1 CEQPLPNSPKQD
13 FQFRAL
19 KKVRIFDSPDDL
31 PKERSSLLA
40 VSNKYGLVFAGGGTS
55 LQIFHTRDLLMQ
67 KQPGEDPNKIVESI
81 QSTLVPMKFPMQHL
95 ALSCDNLTLS
105 VCMMSSEV
113 GSFISFF
120 DVRTFLNQAKQQKH
134 AFACHKLA
142 KDSGGAAMVNDLKWN
157 PASPTMVAVCLSDG
171 SISVLQVTDSVK
183 VYATLP
189 SSAAVT
195 SVCWSPKGKQ
205 LAAGRQNGTVVQ
217 YLPNLQEKKVI
228 PCPPFYDSDNP
239 VKVLDVLWIGTYVF
253 AIVYAEADGTLEM
266 SPQVVIAILPKKEE
280 KRPEKFVNFM
290 EPCYT
295 SCTERQHHYF
305 LNFVE
310 EWDLV
315 LAASAAS
322 TEVSI
327 LARQG
332 DQNWESWVLED
343 SSRAE
348 LPLTDKSD
356 DTLPVGVAVDYTS
369 NMPIVI
375 SDEKILAPAPV
386 LILLSTDGVL
396 CPFHMI
402 NQNPGVKSLI
412 VTPEPLQVAGER
424 APKAAGSAAT
434 SPTTTPTS
442 LKPDTAPA
450 AAPTVP
456 TSSQPPAGSGAA
468 VFSFMPSA
476 VKAPGSTGSD
486 PPPYSFATDASKQGQ
501 TPALTGL
508 ATFSF
513 SSASSKASM
522 TPASAGS
529 TTAAPA
535 TSFPFGS
542 MNFKPAADSSPGPLL
557 STAPAA
563 QKSSFAP
570 SASSVKVN
578 LNEKFSAV
586 DTSSPTSSSGQ
597 STSTMFSFS
606 TSSKTAPVGSL
617 SQSMPVAAPPATP
630 LKTSSPVPATV
641 ARPAQNPPSASL
653 VQKTAKVTPSAA
665 KPSSAQGKSA
675 LPSTALEKQTHQWKE
690 SDPVIA
696 GIREE
701 IAHFQKEMEELKAR
715 TSKACF
721 QVGTPEEMKLL
732 RTESEDL
739 HTFLLEIKET
749 TESLHG
755 DISILKT
762 ALLEGFAGVEE
773 AKEQNEQNRS
783 SGYLHLL
790 YKKPLDPKSEAQLQ
804 EIRRLHQYVKF
815 AVQDVNDVLD
825 LEWDRHL
832 EQKRKQKRLIVPER
846 ETLFNTL
853 ANNREIINQQR
864 KRLNHLVNSL
874 QQLRLYNQTSQW
886 SVPSDSPLNSAQSFD
901 SDLESLRNDLMKT
914 TLKSHAKPLPKAPA
928 KLSPVKQAQLRNF
941 LAKRKTPPI
950 RSTAPA
956 SLSRS
961 AFLSTRY
968 YEDLDEV
975 SSTSSVSQSLEN
987 DDCQAVDQEEEAAPV
1002 QVPRHAPVVRTPSVQ
1017 PGLMAQSPSFGKQHL
1032 SLVPASSNR
1041 IIPQGAD
1048 STMLATKTVKHGAP
1062 APTVTVPA
1070 PQAAA
1075 AAALQRQMA
1084 ANQSPDHLYLTLQP
1098 RQSIKFW
1105 QLLLQIKLSS
1115 SMKSQTPPSSVCA
1128 PSPMVSTAAPTSSG
1142 NKISGQGTVKTVTAV
1157 SSTVTSV
1164 QATTSQLNKTSL
1176 FSSAG
1181 PVFNFGGVTSA
1192 ASSQAP
1198 ASLAPSQAP
1207 AKESAQPDSF
1217 LFAGSSKLGAIPEA
1231 SSFVFGSHKPAGA
1244 PGGVVGS
1251 SSSAD
1256 GTQSTKAAATSSSA
1270 PPTTSGKLDIAPS
1283 KPGDHLFQGSLAGE
1297 TLGSFSGLRVGQ
1309 VDDNAKTTSKAP
1321 STSAAGTQS
1330 TKVSTISSGFSFTA
1344 PLTLGKAGEAAS
1356 TSPQAQL
1363 SEPLKEPALP
1373 QATAGD
1379 TVPEGSGTTV
1389 APPAPEP
1396 VAAPTSTSDLK
1407 APVPPAVSTATPADQ
1422 NVSAATSTASV
1433 ASPASPAE
1441 ATGALAA
1448 TSDVTTGVQSAA
1460 VGASVFA
1467 PTSAGS
1473 SVFSQP
1479 PSSSSSG
1486 SAFTQPA
1493 GEAAATPS
1501 TPPVFGQLPAGTTAS
1516 SPFGQLTTST
1526 LSTATA
1532 TTQAATSAFGA
1543 SAFGTTTTGGFGQP
1557 AFGQAPVFGQPA
1569 SSSSSGFTFS
1579 QSGFGTMPAFG
1590 QPAASTAASSSGNVF
1605 GASASTNSASSF
1617 SFGQPASTGGVL
1629 FGQSS
1634 PPVFGQSSG
1643 FGQGGSV
1650 FGSTAAVTTTTSSAG
1665 FSFCQ
1670 ASGFGSSNTG
1680 SVFGQA
1686 ANTGGT
1692 PSSSSGSL
1700 FGAGSGGRGGG
1711 FFSGLGGKPSQDAA
1725 NKNPFSSSSGG
1736 FGSAASQNSS
1746 SLFGNSGAKTFGF
1759 GSSSFGEQKPTGT
1772 FSSGG
1777 GSVASQ
1783 GFGFST
1789 PNKAGG
1795 FGAAPVF
1802 GSPPTFGGSP
1812 GFGGVPAFGS
1822 APTFSSPLG
1831 STGGKVFGE
1840 GTAAASAGGFGFGGT
1855 SNNTASFGTLANQN
1869 TPTFG
1874 SLSQQGTGFGT
1885 QSSGF
1890 SAFGTGGGG
1899 FGFGSP
1905 NTLTLSSALPLPGWI
1920 PSSKF
1925 PKLCSPVRWREHG
1938 SLQMA
1943 GSRISTIISSQ
1954 CVLLQAQV
1962 KEAGNTYLPLDLVD
1976 GEARD
1981 ILNSSCSSCIHEK
1994 RFCLFLCNTC
2004 SCSIL
2009 NYFIWLDVFCGG
2021 RVYYLSASRAGC
2033 VLSSAFSCPS
2043 LAYPREKL
2051 HAETESCVS
2060 QRLGGEIG
2068 NYLGRSWQRAE
2079 HVPMAVTFSKEVGK
2093 LKNWN
2098 SGSGEN
2104 FWPWKETHDLHL
2116 EPLLLALVSFICE
2129 ILMCLYL
2136 NILNN
2141 FFKNAP
2147 KTSDQTLFVFDASDL
2162 HETCKCCSV
2171 DNMFEI
2177 AAPDVLGSSAFSV
2190 FRRNIILF
2198 LFFFSYDMMTGDI
2211 FWFGGHPKNISLTLS
2226 LLSQVSFPSLHLGML
2241 GRFPLKMKR
2250 CGQCF

>member
-1 CEQPLPNSPKQD
+1 MGDDMDVIPEREMKD

-19 KKVRIFDSPDDL
+19 KKVRIFDAPDDL

-55 LQIFHTRDLLMQ
+55 LQIYHTRDLLMQ
-67 KQPGEDPNKIVESI
+67 KQMGEDPNKIVENI
-81 QSTLVPMKFPMQHL
+81 QSTVVPMKFPMQHL

-105 VCMMSSEV
+105 VCMMSSDI

-142 KDSGGAAMVNDLKWN
+142 KDSGSAAMVNDLKWN

-348 LPLTDKSD
+348 LPVTDKSD

-375 SDEKILAPAPV
+375 SEEKILGPAPV

-396 CPFHMI
+396 CPFYMS
-402 NQNPGVKSLI
+402 NQNPGVRSLT
-412 VTPEPLQVAGER
+412 VTPEPLQLAGER
-424 APKAAGSAAT
+424 VPKSAGECSRGLGKHLDPLCGSLS
-434 SPTTTPTS
+434 SP
-442 LKPDTAPA
+442 AV
-450 AAPTVP
+450 APTVP

-476 VKAPGSTGSD
+476 VKTPGSTGSD
-486 PPPYSFATDASKQGQ
+486 PPLYSFATDASKQAQ
-501 TPALTGL
+501 TPALTGA

-513 SSASSKASM
+513 SASSKASV
-522 TPASAGS
+522 TPASIGS

-542 MNFKPAADSSPGPLL
+542 MNFKPAADSSSGPSL

-563 QKSSFAP
+563 QKSSFAS

-578 LNEKFSAV
+578 LNENLNICFGLLFGLGFFF
-586 DTSSPTSSSGQ
+586 PQ
-597 STSTMFSFS
+597 S
-606 TSSKTAPVGSL
+606 
-617 SQSMPVAAPPATP
+617 
-630 LKTSSPVPATV
+630 
-641 ARPAQNPPSASL
+641 
-653 VQKTAKVTPSAA
+653 
-665 KPSSAQGKSA
+665 KSA

-721 QVGTPEEMKLL
+721 QVGTPEEMKML
-732 RTESEDL
+732 RTESDDL

-762 ALLEGFAGVEE
+762 TLLEGFAGVEE

-886 SVPSDSPLNSAQSFD
+886 SVPSDTSLNSAQSFD

-987 DDCQAVDQEEEAAPV
+987 DDSQAVDQEEEAAPV
-1002 QVPRHAPVVRTPSVQ
+1002 QVPRHAPVVRTPSIQ

-1032 SLVPASSNR
+1032 SLGTLLPTTSNR

-1084 ANQSPDHLYLTLQP
+1084 ANQSP
-1098 RQSIKFW
+1098 
-1105 QLLLQIKLSS
+1105 
-1115 SMKSQTPPSSVCA
+1115 A
-1128 PSPMVSTAAPTSSG
+1128 VSTSLTESTLKNVPQVVNVRELNSGALTS
-1142 NKISGQGTVKTVTAV
+1142 AV
-1157 SSTVTSV
+1157 SAVIGF
-1164 QATTSQLNKTSL
+1164 AYPNLICYLSL
-1176 FSSAG
+1176 
-1181 PVFNFGGVTSA
+1181 
-1192 ASSQAP
+1192 
-1198 ASLAPSQAP
+1198 SLTAP

-1217 LFAGSSKLGAIPEA
+1217 SFAGSSKLGAIPEA
-1231 SSFVFGSHKPAGA
+1231 SFAFGSHKSAGA
-1244 PGGVVGS
+1244 PGGVVGGS
-1251 SSSAD
+1251 TSTD
-1256 GTQSTKAAATSSSA
+1256 GTQSSKAAATSSSA

-1283 KPGDHLFQGSLAGE
+1283 KPGDHLFQGNLAGE

-1321 STSAAGTQS
+1321 STSVAGTQS
-1330 TKVSTISSGFSFTA
+1330 TKVSTVPSGFNFAA

-1356 TSPQAQL
+1356 TSVTSAGTASLSISTSATGSLFGNVQLTNTGSSGVFNLGGSGGNKPTFSFGIQQTSSMSTSTSVPSTLPASTSLSFGGFSSSSQTAVPAATSSKSAGDAKLPPGSEKPSEDEAVAAGSSPPVPQPQAQL
-1363 SEPLKEPALP
+1363 SEPLKEPTLP

-1379 TVPEGSGTTV
+1379 TVPGGSGTTV
-1389 APPAPEP
+1389 APPPP
-1396 VAAPTSTSDLK
+1396 DPMAAPTSTSDLK
-1407 APVPPAVSTATPADQ
+1407 ALVPPAVSTGAPPDQ
-1422 NVSAATSTASV
+1422 NVSATTSTASV
-1433 ASPASPAE
+1433 ASPAE
-1441 ATGALAA
+1441 ATSALAA
-1448 TSDVTTGVQSAA
+1448 TSDVTTGVQSPA

-1473 SVFSQP
+1473 LVFSQP
-1479 PSSSSSG
+1479 PSSSSSS

-1532 TTQAATSAFGA
+1532 TTQAATSGFGT

-1605 GASASTNSASSF
+1605 GAPASTNSASSF
-1617 SFGQPASTGGVL
+1617 SFGQPASTSGVL

-1634 PPVFGQSSG
+1634 PPVFGQSTG
-1643 FGQGGSV
+1643 FGQGASV
-1650 FGSTAAVTTTTSSAG
+1650 FGGTAAVTTTTSSAG

-1670 ASGFGSSNTG
+1670 ASGKSRALSQWHCLAW
-1680 SVFGQA
+1680 SVSLGKQ
-1686 ANTGGT
+1686 
-1692 PSSSSGSL
+1692 PSSSTGSL

-1783 GFGFST
+1783 GFGFSS

-1874 SLSQQGTGFGT
+1874 SLSQQSTGFGT

-1890 SAFGTGGGG
+1890 SG
-1899 FGFGSP
+1899 
-1905 NTLTLSSALPLPGWI
+1905 
-1920 PSSKF
+1920 
-1925 PKLCSPVRWREHG
+1925 
-1938 SLQMA
+1938 
-1943 GSRISTIISSQ
+1943 
-1954 CVLLQAQV
+1954 
-1962 KEAGNTYLPLDLVD
+1962 
-1976 GEARD
+1976 
-1981 ILNSSCSSCIHEK
+1981 
-1994 RFCLFLCNTC
+1994 
-2004 SCSIL
+2004 
-2009 NYFIWLDVFCGG
+2009 
-2021 RVYYLSASRAGC
+2021 
-2033 VLSSAFSCPS
+2033 
-2043 LAYPREKL
+2043 
-2051 HAETESCVS
+2051 
-2060 QRLGGEIG
+2060 
-2068 NYLGRSWQRAE
+2068 
-2079 HVPMAVTFSKEVGK
+2079 
-2093 LKNWN
+2093 
-2098 SGSGEN
+2098 
-2104 FWPWKETHDLHL
+2104 
-2116 EPLLLALVSFICE
+2116 
-2129 ILMCLYL
+2129 
-2136 NILNN
+2136 
-2141 FFKNAP
+2141 
-2147 KTSDQTLFVFDASDL
+2147 
-2162 HETCKCCSV
+2162 
-2171 DNMFEI
+2171 
-2177 AAPDVLGSSAFSV
+2177 GSSTHCCG
-2190 FRRNIILF
+2190 F
-2198 LFFFSYDMMTGDI
+2198 LFILLHRSSSGFSG
-2211 FWFGGHPKNISLTLS
+2211 WRS
-2226 LLSQVSFPSLHLGML
+2226 
-2241 GRFPLKMKR
+2241 
-2250 CGQCF
+2250 

>member
-1 CEQPLPNSPKQD
+1 MGDDMDVIPEREMKD

-19 KKVRIFDSPDDL
+19 KKVRIFDAPDDL

-55 LQIFHTRDLLMQ
+55 LQIFHTRNLLMQ
-67 KQPGEDPNKIVESI
+67 NQLGEDPNKIVENV
-81 QSTLVPMKFPMQHL
+81 QSTLVPMKFPVQHL

-105 VCMMSSEV
+105 VCMMSSEI
-113 GSFISFF
+113 GSFIGFF
-120 DVRTFLNQAKQQKH
+120 DVRTFLNQAKQQKR
-134 AFACHKLA
+134 AFAYHKLA
-142 KDSGGAAMVNDLKWN
+142 KDSGSAAMVNDLKWN
-157 PASPTMVAVCLSDG
+157 PASPAMVAICLSDG

-189 SSAAVT
+189 SSVAVT

-205 LAAGRQNGTVVQ
+205 LAVGRQNGTVVQ

-253 AIVYAEADGTLEM
+253 TIVYAAADGTLET
-266 SPQVVIAILPKKEE
+266 PPEVVIAILPKKEE

-290 EPCYT
+290 EPCYG

-305 LNFVE
+305 LNYVE

-348 LPLTDKSD
+348 LPVTDKSD

-369 NMPIVI
+369 NMPIPI
-375 SDEKILAPAPV
+375 SDEKTLAPAPV

-396 CPFHMI
+396 CPFYMI
-402 NQNPGVKSLI
+402 NQNPGVRSLI
-412 VTPEPLQVAGER
+412 VTPEPLLLVGER
-424 APKAAGSAAT
+424 VPKSAGSTAT
-434 SPTTTPTS
+434 TPTTPPTS
-442 LKPDTAPA
+442 LKPDTVPGVAPTAPA
-450 AAPTVP
+450 
-456 TSSQPPAGSGAA
+456 SSQPPAAGGAA
-468 VFSFMPSA
+468 AFSFMPST
-476 VKAPGSTGSD
+476 VKMPGATGSD
-486 PPPYSFATDASKQGQ
+486 PLPYPFATDASK
-501 TPALTGL
+501 PALAPSLTAA

-513 SSASSKASM
+513 SSASPKASM
-522 TPASAGS
+522 TPAPSVG
-529 TTAAPA
+529 TTTVTA
-535 TSFPFGS
+535 TSFSFGS
-542 MNFKPAADSSPGPLL
+542 MNFKPAADSSPGPPL
-557 STAPAA
+557 STTPVA

-578 LNEKFSAV
+578 LNEKFTAV

-597 STSTMFSFS
+597 CTSTMFSFS
-606 TSSKTAPVGSL
+606 TTSKTASGGPL
-617 SQSMPVAAPPATP
+617 SQSTPLAASPTTP
-630 LKTSSPVPATV
+630 LKASTPVPATV
-641 ARPAQNPPSASL
+641 ARPAQNMPSASL
-653 VQKTAKVTPSAA
+653 LQKTAKITPSAA
-665 KPSSAQGKSA
+665 KPSSTQGKSA
-675 LPSTALEKQTHQWKE
+675 LPSTALEKQAHQWKD
-690 SDPVIA
+690 SDPVTA

-721 QVGTPEEMKLL
+721 QVGTPEEMKML
-732 RTESEDL
+732 RTESDDL

-762 ALLEGFAGVEE
+762 TLLEGFAGVEE
-773 AKEQNEQNRS
+773 AREQNERNHS
-783 SGYLHLL
+783 LGYLHLL
-790 YKKPLDPKSEAQLQ
+790 YKKPLDPKSKAQLQ
-804 EIRRLHQYVKF
+804 EIRHLHQYVKF

-886 SVPSDSPLNSAQSFD
+886 SVPSDTSSLSSAQSFD
-901 SDLESLRNDLMKT
+901 SDLESLRNALMKT
-914 TLKSHAKPLPKAPA
+914 TLESHAKPLPKVPA

-941 LAKRKTPPI
+941 LAKRKTPPV

-987 DDCQAVDQEEEAAPV
+987 DDSQAVDQEEEAAPV
-1002 QVPRHAPVVRTPSVQ
+1002 QVPRHAPVVRTPSIQ

-1032 SLVPASSNR
+1032 SLGTLLPTPSNR

-1075 AAALQRQMA
+1075 AAALRRQMA
-1084 ANQSPDHLYLTLQP
+1084 NQPPAVSTSLTESTLKNVPQVVNVRELKTGALTP
-1098 RQSIKFW
+1098 AVSAVIG
-1105 QLLLQIKLSS
+1105 SS
-1115 SMKSQTPPSSVCA
+1115 VPHSAAQAVHQVLATVATNQAKQTPLTSSLKGQTPPSSVCA
-1128 PSPMVSTAAPTSSG
+1128 PCPMASTAGPTSSG
-1142 NKISGQGTVKTVTAV
+1142 NKMSGQGTVKTVTAV
-1157 SSTVTSV
+1157 TSSTVTSV
-1164 QATTSQLNKTSL
+1164 QATTAQLNKAFS
-1176 FSSAG
+1176 FSSVG
-1181 PVFNFGGVTSA
+1181 SGFNFGVVTSA
-1192 ASSQAP
+1192 ASSP
-1198 ASLAPSQAP
+1198 TLPSLASSQAP
-1207 AKESAQPDSF
+1207 AKESTQTDSF
-1217 LFAGSSKLGAIPEA
+1217 SLAGASKFGVVPE
-1231 SSFVFGSHKPAGA
+1231 SSFAFGSLKPASA
-1244 PGGVVGS
+1244 PGALVGN

-1256 GTQSTKAAATSSSA
+1256 GTQSNKPAATTSSA
-1270 PPTTSGKLDIAPS
+1270 PSTASGKLDIPPS
-1283 KPGDHLFQGSLAGE
+1283 KPGDHLFQSNLAGE

-1309 VDDNAKTTSKAP
+1309 VDDNAKTTTKAP
-1321 STSAAGTQS
+1321 STSVAGAQS
-1330 TKVSTISSGFSFTA
+1330 TKVSTIPSGFTFGPALS
-1344 PLTLGKAGEAAS
+1344 LGKAGEVAS
-1356 TSPQAQL
+1356 TSVVSAGTASPSISTSATGSLFGNVQITNTGSSGVFNLGGSSGNKPTFSFGIQQANSMSTSTSTPSTLSASTSLSFGSFLSSSQTAAPAATSNKGAGDAKLPSVSEKPSENEAVAAGSSPPMTQSPQPQIQL
-1363 SEPLKEPALP
+1363 SESVKEPTLP
-1373 QATAGD
+1373 QATAVD
-1379 TVPEGSGTTV
+1379 TVSTGSGTTSA
-1389 APPAPEP
+1389 APPPDA
-1396 VAAPTSTSDLK
+1396 VATPISTSDLK
-1407 APVPPAVSTATPADQ
+1407 APVPPAVSASAPPDQ
-1422 NVSAATSTASV
+1422 NVLATTSTTNIASPVEATS
-1433 ASPASPAE
+1433 
-1441 ATGALAA
+1441 ALAA
-1448 TSDVTTGVQSAA
+1448 TSDVTTCVQSPAA
-1460 VGASVFA
+1460 GAPAFA

-1486 SAFTQPA
+1486 SAFSQPA
-1493 GEAAATPS
+1493 GDTTATPS

-1532 TTQAATSAFGA
+1532 TTQAASSAFGT

-1557 AFGQAPVFGQPA
+1557 TFGQAPTFGQPA
-1569 SSSSSGFTFS
+1569 SSSSGGFTFS

-1605 GASASTNSASSF
+1605 GAPASTNSASSF
-1617 SFGQPASTGGVL
+1617 SFGQPSASTGGGL

-1634 PPVFGQSSG
+1634 PPVFGQNTG
-1643 FGQGGSV
+1643 FGQVGSV
-1650 FGSTAAVTTTTSSAG
+1650 FGSAAAVTTTTSSAG

-1670 ASGFGSSNTG
+1670 ASAGFGSSNTG

-1686 ANTGGT
+1686 TNTGGT
-1692 PSSSSGSL
+1692 VFGQPSSSSGGL

-1783 GFGFST
+1783 GFGFSS

-1899 FGFGSP
+1899 FGFGSS
-1905 NTLTLSSALPLPGWI
+1905 NTSSSGFSGW
-1920 PSSKF
+1920 
-1925 PKLCSPVRWREHG
+1925 
-1938 SLQMA
+1938 
-1943 GSRISTIISSQ
+1943 
-1954 CVLLQAQV
+1954 
-1962 KEAGNTYLPLDLVD
+1962 
-1976 GEARD
+1976 
-1981 ILNSSCSSCIHEK
+1981 
-1994 RFCLFLCNTC
+1994 
-2004 SCSIL
+2004 
-2009 NYFIWLDVFCGG
+2009 
-2021 RVYYLSASRAGC
+2021 
-2033 VLSSAFSCPS
+2033 
-2043 LAYPREKL
+2043 
-2051 HAETESCVS
+2051 
-2060 QRLGGEIG
+2060 
-2068 NYLGRSWQRAE
+2068 RS
-2079 HVPMAVTFSKEVGK
+2079 
-2093 LKNWN
+2093 
-2098 SGSGEN
+2098 
-2104 FWPWKETHDLHL
+2104 
-2116 EPLLLALVSFICE
+2116 
-2129 ILMCLYL
+2129 
-2136 NILNN
+2136 
-2141 FFKNAP
+2141 
-2147 KTSDQTLFVFDASDL
+2147 
-2162 HETCKCCSV
+2162 
-2171 DNMFEI
+2171 
-2177 AAPDVLGSSAFSV
+2177 
-2190 FRRNIILF
+2190 
-2198 LFFFSYDMMTGDI
+2198 
-2211 FWFGGHPKNISLTLS
+2211 
-2226 LLSQVSFPSLHLGML
+2226 
-2241 GRFPLKMKR
+2241 
-2250 CGQCF
+2250 

>member
-1 CEQPLPNSPKQD
+1 MSQLLPNSLKQD

-19 KKVRIFDSPDDL
+19 KKVRIFDTPDDL

-55 LQIFHTRDLLMQ
+55 LQIFHTRDLIMQ
-67 KQPGEDPNKIVESI
+67 KQLGEDPNKIVENI
-81 QSTLVPMKFPMQHL
+81 QGTVVPMKFPMQHL

-105 VCMMSSEV
+105 VCMMSSEM

-120 DVRTFLNQAKQQKH
+120 DVRTFLNQVQH
-134 AFACHKLA
+134 ELL
-142 KDSGGAAMVNDLKWN
+142 SNLKI
-157 PASPTMVAVCLSDG
+157 CFL
-171 SISVLQVTDSVK
+171 VLCS
-183 VYATLP
+183 TLT
-189 SSAAVT
+189 VLL
-195 SVCWSPKGKQ
+195 CWSPKGKQ

-217 YLPNLQEKKVI
+217 YLHNLQEKKVI

-305 LNFVE
+305 LSFVE

-322 TEVSI
+322 TEVGI

-348 LPLTDKSD
+348 LPVTDKSD

-375 SDEKILAPAPV
+375 SDEKILPPAPV

-396 CPFHMI
+396 CPFYMI
-402 NQNPGVKSLI
+402 NQNPGVRSLI
-412 VTPEPLQVAGER
+412 VTPEPLQLAGER
-424 APKAAGSAAT
+424 VPKAAGSTAT
-434 SPTTTPTS
+434 SPTTPSTS

-450 AAPTVP
+450 VAPTVP
-456 TSSQPPAGSGAA
+456 TSGQPPAGSGAA
-468 VFSFMPSA
+468 VFSFVPSA
-476 VKAPGSTGSD
+476 VKTPGSTGSD
-486 PPPYSFATDASKQGQ
+486 PPPYSFATDASKQAQ
-501 TPALTGL
+501 TPALTGA

-513 SSASSKASM
+513 SSPSSKASI
-522 TPASAGS
+522 TPASVGS
-529 TTAAPA
+529 TTTAPA

-542 MNFKPAADSSPGPLL
+542 MNFKPAADSSSGPSL

-563 QKSSFAP
+563 QKSSFTP
-570 SASSVKVN
+570 SASSVK
-578 LNEKFSAV
+578 
-586 DTSSPTSSSGQ
+586 
-597 STSTMFSFS
+597 
-606 TSSKTAPVGSL
+606 KTP
-617 SQSMPVAAPPATP
+617 
-630 LKTSSPVPATV
+630 KI
-641 ARPAQNPPSASL
+641 
-653 VQKTAKVTPSAA
+653 TPSAA
-665 KPSSAQGKSA
+665 KPGSAQGKSA

-721 QVGTPEEMKLL
+721 QVGTPEEMKVL
-732 RTESEDL
+732 RTESDDL

-762 ALLEGFAGVEE
+762 TLLEGFAGVEE

-886 SVPSDSPLNSAQSFD
+886 SVPSDTSLNSAQSFD

-987 DDCQAVDQEEEAAPV
+987 DDSQAVDQEEEAVPV
-1002 QVPRHAPVVRTPSVQ
+1002 QVPRHAPVVRTPSIQ
-1017 PGLMAQSPSFGKQHL
+1017 PGLMAQSPSFGKQHP
-1032 SLVPASSNR
+1032 SLGTLLPASSNR
-1041 IIPQGAD
+1041 IIPHGAD

-1084 ANQSPDHLYLTLQP
+1084 ANQSPAVSTSLTESTLKNVPQVVNVRELKP
-1098 RQSIKFW
+1098 GA
-1105 QLLLQIKLSS
+1105 L
-1115 SMKSQTPPSSVCA
+1115 TPAVSTVIGSSV
-1128 PSPMVSTAAPTSSG
+1128 PH
-1142 NKISGQGTVKTVTAV
+1142 
-1157 SSTVTSV
+1157 
-1164 QATTSQLNKTSL
+1164 
-1176 FSSAG
+1176 
-1181 PVFNFGGVTSA
+1181 SA
-1192 ASSQAP
+1192 AQAVHQVLATVATNQAKQAP
-1198 ASLAPSQAP
+1198 
-1207 AKESAQPDSF
+1207 
-1217 LFAGSSKLGAIPEA
+1217 FA
-1231 SSFVFGSHKPAGA
+1231 FGSHKSASA
-1244 PGGVVGS
+1244 PGGVVGG

-1256 GTQSTKAAATSSSA
+1256 GTQSNKAAATSSSA

-1309 VDDNAKTTSKAP
+1309 VDDNAKSTSKAP
-1321 STSAAGTQS
+1321 TTSAAGTQS
-1330 TKVSTISSGFSFTA
+1330 AKVSTVPSGFNFAA
-1344 PLTLGKAGEAAS
+1344 PLTLGKAGEASS
-1356 TSPQAQL
+1356 TSVSSAGTASLSISTSATGSLFGNVQLTSTGSSAMFSLGGSGGSKPTFSFGIQQTNSMSTSTSAPSTLPVSTSLSFGGFSSSSQTAVPAAAPSKSAGDAKIPPGSEKPPENEAVAAGSTPPVPQPQAQL
-1363 SEPLKEPALP
+1363 SEPLKEPTLP

-1389 APPAPEP
+1389 APPPPDP
-1396 VAAPTSTSDLK
+1396 VAAATSTSDLK
-1407 APVPPAVSTATPADQ
+1407 APVPPAVSAAAPPDQ
-1422 NVSAATSTASV
+1422 NVSATTSTASV
-1433 ASPASPAE
+1433 ASPAE
-1441 ATGALAA
+1441 ATGAVAA
-1448 TSDVTTGVQSAA
+1448 TSDVTTGVQSPA

-1532 TTQAATSAFGA
+1532 TTQAATSGFGS

-1605 GASASTNSASSF
+1605 GAPASTNSGSSF

-1634 PPVFGQSSG
+1634 PPVFGQSTG

-1650 FGSTAAVTTTTSSAG
+1650 FGGTAAVTTTTSSAG

-1670 ASGFGSSNTG
+1670 ASGKS
-1680 SVFGQA
+1680 QA
-1686 ANTGGT
+1686 LSQWHCQDWSQ
-1692 PSSSSGSL
+1692 PSSSTGSL

-1783 GFGFST
+1783 GFGFSS
-1789 PNKAGG
+1789 PNKTGG
-1795 FGAAPVF
+1795 FGAAPMF

-1899 FGFGSP
+1899 
-1905 NTLTLSSALPLPGWI
+1905 
-1920 PSSKF
+1920 
-1925 PKLCSPVRWREHG
+1925 R
-1938 SLQMA
+1938 
-1943 GSRISTIISSQ
+1943 
-1954 CVLLQAQV
+1954 
-1962 KEAGNTYLPLDLVD
+1962 
-1976 GEARD
+1976 
-1981 ILNSSCSSCIHEK
+1981 
-1994 RFCLFLCNTC
+1994 
-2004 SCSIL
+2004 
-2009 NYFIWLDVFCGG
+2009 
-2021 RVYYLSASRAGC
+2021 
-2033 VLSSAFSCPS
+2033 
-2043 LAYPREKL
+2043 
-2051 HAETESCVS
+2051 
-2060 QRLGGEIG
+2060 
-2068 NYLGRSWQRAE
+2068 RS
-2079 HVPMAVTFSKEVGK
+2079 
-2093 LKNWN
+2093 
-2098 SGSGEN
+2098 
-2104 FWPWKETHDLHL
+2104 
-2116 EPLLLALVSFICE
+2116 
-2129 ILMCLYL
+2129 
-2136 NILNN
+2136 
-2141 FFKNAP
+2141 
-2147 KTSDQTLFVFDASDL
+2147 
-2162 HETCKCCSV
+2162 
-2171 DNMFEI
+2171 
-2177 AAPDVLGSSAFSV
+2177 
-2190 FRRNIILF
+2190 
-2198 LFFFSYDMMTGDI
+2198 
-2211 FWFGGHPKNISLTLS
+2211 
-2226 LLSQVSFPSLHLGML
+2226 
-2241 GRFPLKMKR
+2241 
-2250 CGQCF
+2250 

>member
-1 CEQPLPNSPKQD
+1 LGEENSFPTLLQQD

-19 KKVRIFDSPDDL
+19 KKVRIFDAPDDL

-55 LQIFHTRDLLMQ
+55 LQVFHTRNLLMQ
-67 KQPGEDPNKIVESI
+67 NQLGEDPNKIVENV
-81 QSTLVPMKFPMQHL
+81 QSTLVPMKFPVQHL

-105 VCMMSSEV
+105 VCMMSSEI
-113 GSFISFF
+113 GSFIGFF
-120 DVRTFLNQAKQQKH
+120 DVRTFLNQAKQQKR
-134 AFACHKLA
+134 AFAYHKLT
-142 KDSGGAAMVNDLKWN
+142 KDSGNAAMVNDLKWN
-157 PASPTMVAVCLSDG
+157 PASPAMVAICLSDG

-189 SSAAVT
+189 SSVAVT

-205 LAAGRQNGTVVQ
+205 LAVGRQNGTVVQ

-253 AIVYAEADGTLEM
+253 TIVYAAADGTLET
-266 SPQVVIAILPKKEE
+266 PPEVVIAILPKKEE

-290 EPCYT
+290 EPCYG
-295 SCTERQHHYF
+295 SLVGIMESSSQYNN
-305 LNFVE
+305 LNF
-310 EWDLV
+310 L
-315 LAASAAS
+315 
-322 TEVSI
+322 
-327 LARQG
+327 
-332 DQNWESWVLED
+332 QNWESWVLED

-348 LPLTDKSD
+348 LPVTDKSD

-369 NMPIVI
+369 NMPIPI
-375 SDEKILAPAPV
+375 SDDKTLAPAPV

-396 CPFHMI
+396 CPFYMI
-402 NQNPGVKSLI
+402 NQNPGVRSLI
-412 VTPEPLQVAGER
+412 VTPEPLLLVGER
-424 APKAAGSAAT
+424 VPKSAGKCFSGTA
-434 SPTTTPTS
+434 TTPTTPPTAS
-442 LKPDTAPA
+442 KPDTVPGVA
-450 AAPTVP
+450 AAAVP
-456 TSSQPPAGSGAA
+456 ASSQPPAGSGAA
-468 VFSFMPSA
+468 AFSFMPSA
-476 VKAPGSTGSD
+476 VKMPGSVGSD
-486 PPPYSFATDASKQGQ
+486 PPPYPFGTDASTQALA
-501 TPALTGL
+501 PSLTGA

-513 SSASSKASM
+513 SSASPKASV
-522 TPASAGS
+522 TPAPSVGT
-529 TTAAPA
+529 TTATAS
-535 TSFPFGS
+535 SFSFGS
-542 MNFKPAADSSPGPLL
+542 MNFKPAADSSPGTPL
-557 STAPAA
+557 STTPVA

-578 LNEKFSAV
+578 LNEKFTAV

-597 STSTMFSFS
+597 CTSTMFSFS
-606 TSSKTAPVGSL
+606 TTSKTASGGPL
-617 SQSMPVAAPPATP
+617 SQSTPLAASPTTP
-630 LKTSSPVPATV
+630 LKASTPVPA
-641 ARPAQNPPSASL
+641 AGRSL
-653 VQKTAKVTPSAA
+653 M
-665 KPSSAQGKSA
+665 
-675 LPSTALEKQTHQWKE
+675 H
-690 SDPVIA
+690 IF
-696 GIREE
+696 
-701 IAHFQKEMEELKAR
+701 IAHFQKEVEELKAR

-721 QVGTPEEMKLL
+721 QVGTPEEMKML
-732 RTESEDL
+732 RTESDDL

-762 ALLEGFAGVEE
+762 TLLEGFAGVEE
-773 AKEQNEQNRS
+773 AREQNERNRS

-832 EQKRKQKRLIVPER
+832 EQNRKQKRLIVPER

-864 KRLNHLVNSL
+864 KRLNQLVNSL

-886 SVPSDSPLNSAQSFD
+886 SVPSDTSSLSSAQSFD
-901 SDLESLRNDLMKT
+901 SDLESLRSALMKT
-914 TLKSHAKPLPKAPA
+914 TLESHAKPLPKVPA
-928 KLSPVKQAQLRNF
+928 KLSPVKQTQLRNF

-987 DDCQAVDQEEEAAPV
+987 DDSQAVDQEEEAAPV

-1017 PGLMAQSPSFGKQHL
+1017 PGLMAQSPSFGKQPL
-1032 SLVPASSNR
+1032 SLVPTSSNR

-1075 AAALQRQMA
+1075 AAALRRQM
-1084 ANQSPDHLYLTLQP
+1084 ANQSP
-1098 RQSIKFW
+1098 
-1105 QLLLQIKLSS
+1105 
-1115 SMKSQTPPSSVCA
+1115 A
-1128 PSPMVSTAAPTSSG
+1128 VSTSLTESTLKNVPQVV
-1142 NKISGQGTVKTVTAV
+1142 NVRELKT
-1157 SSTVTSV
+1157 
-1164 QATTSQLNKTSL
+1164 
-1176 FSSAG
+1176 
-1181 PVFNFGGVTSA
+1181 
-1192 ASSQAP
+1192 
-1198 ASLAPSQAP
+1198 AP
-1207 AKESAQPDSF
+1207 AKETTQTDSF
-1217 LFAGSSKLGAIPEA
+1217 SLAGSSKFGVVPE
-1231 SSFVFGSHKPAGA
+1231 SSFAFGSLKPASA
-1244 PGGVVGS
+1244 PGALVGN

-1256 GTQSTKAAATSSSA
+1256 GTQSNKPAATTSSA
-1270 PPTTSGKLDIAPS
+1270 PSTASGKLDIPPS
-1283 KPGDHLFQGSLAGE
+1283 KPGDHLFQSNLAGE

-1309 VDDNAKTTSKAP
+1309 AEDNAKTTTKVP
-1321 STSAAGTQS
+1321 STSVAGAQS
-1330 TKVSTISSGFSFTA
+1330 TKVSTIPSGFTFTA
-1344 PLTLGKAGEAAS
+1344 PLSLGKAGEAAS
-1356 TSPQAQL
+1356 TSVTSAGTASPSISTSATGSLFGNVQITNTGSSGVFNLGGSSGSKPTFSFGIQQTNSVSTSTSTPSTLSTSTSLSFGSFLSSSQTAVPAATSNKGAGDAKLPSVSEKPSENEAVVVGSSPPVSQSPQPQVQL
-1363 SEPLKEPALP
+1363 SESGKEPVLP

-1379 TVPEGSGTTV
+1379 SVSAGSGTTSA
-1389 APPAPEP
+1389 APPPDAI
-1396 VAAPTSTSDLK
+1396 AAPASTSDLK
-1407 APVPPAVSTATPADQ
+1407 APVPPAVSASSPPDQ
-1422 NVSAATSTASV
+1422 NVSATTSTANI
-1433 ASPASPAE
+1433 ASPAE
-1441 ATGALAA
+1441 ATSVLAA
-1448 TSDVTTGVQSAA
+1448 TSDITTCVQSPA

-1486 SAFTQPA
+1486 SAFSQP
-1493 GEAAATPS
+1493 
-1501 TPPVFGQLPAGTTAS
+1501 
-1516 SPFGQLTTST
+1516 LTTST
-1526 LSTATA
+1526 LATA
-1532 TTQAATSAFGA
+1532 TTTTQAASSGFGT
-1543 SAFGTTTTGGFGQP
+1543 SAFGTTTAGGFGQP
-1557 AFGQAPVFGQPA
+1557 AFGQAPTFGQPA

-1590 QPAASTAASSSGNVF
+1590 QPAASTAASSSGSVF
-1605 GASASTNSASSF
+1605 GAPASTNTASNF
-1617 SFGQPASTGGVL
+1617 SFGQPSASTGGGL

-1634 PPVFGQSSG
+1634 PPVFGQNTG

-1692 PSSSSGSL
+1692 VFGQPSSSSGGL
-1700 FGAGSGGRGGG
+1700 FGAGSGGRDGG

-1736 FGSAASQNSS
+1736 FGSAASQNSTN
-1746 SLFGNSGAKTFGF
+1746 LFGNSGAKTFGF

-1899 FGFGSP
+1899 RKS
-1905 NTLTLSSALPLPGWI
+1905 
-1920 PSSKF
+1920 
-1925 PKLCSPVRWREHG
+1925 
-1938 SLQMA
+1938 
-1943 GSRISTIISSQ
+1943 
-1954 CVLLQAQV
+1954 
-1962 KEAGNTYLPLDLVD
+1962 
-1976 GEARD
+1976 
-1981 ILNSSCSSCIHEK
+1981 
-1994 RFCLFLCNTC
+1994 
-2004 SCSIL
+2004 
-2009 NYFIWLDVFCGG
+2009 
-2021 RVYYLSASRAGC
+2021 
-2033 VLSSAFSCPS
+2033 
-2043 LAYPREKL
+2043 
-2051 HAETESCVS
+2051 
-2060 QRLGGEIG
+2060 
-2068 NYLGRSWQRAE
+2068 
-2079 HVPMAVTFSKEVGK
+2079 
-2093 LKNWN
+2093 
-2098 SGSGEN
+2098 
-2104 FWPWKETHDLHL
+2104 
-2116 EPLLLALVSFICE
+2116 
-2129 ILMCLYL
+2129 
-2136 NILNN
+2136 
-2141 FFKNAP
+2141 
-2147 KTSDQTLFVFDASDL
+2147 
-2162 HETCKCCSV
+2162 
-2171 DNMFEI
+2171 
-2177 AAPDVLGSSAFSV
+2177 
-2190 FRRNIILF
+2190 
-2198 LFFFSYDMMTGDI
+2198 
-2211 FWFGGHPKNISLTLS
+2211 
-2226 LLSQVSFPSLHLGML
+2226 
-2241 GRFPLKMKR
+2241 
-2250 CGQCF
+2250 

>member
-1 CEQPLPNSPKQD
+1 MGDDMDVIPEREMKD

-19 KKVRIFDSPDDL
+19 KKVRIFDAPDDL

-40 VSNKYGLVFAGGGTS
+40 VSNKYGLVFAGGGSS
-55 LQIFHTRDLLMQ
+55 LQIFHTRNLLMQ
-67 KQPGEDPNKIVESI
+67 NQLGEDPNKIVENV
-81 QSTLVPMKFPMQHL
+81 QSTLVPMKFPVQHL

-105 VCMMSSEV
+105 VCMISSEI
-113 GSFISFF
+113 GSFIGFF
-120 DVRTFLNQAKQQKH
+120 DVRTFLNQAKQQKR
-134 AFACHKLA
+134 AFAYHKLA
-142 KDSGGAAMVNDLKWN
+142 KDSGSAAMVNDLKWN
-157 PASPTMVAVCLSDG
+157 PASPTMVAICLSDG

-189 SSAAVT
+189 SSVAVT

-205 LAAGRQNGTVVQ
+205 LAVGKQNGTVVQ

-253 AIVYAEADGTLEM
+253 TIVYAAADGTLET
-266 SPQVVIAILPKKEE
+266 PPEVVIAILPKKEE

-290 EPCYT
+290 EPCYG

-305 LNFVE
+305 LNYVE

-348 LPLTDKSD
+348 LPVTDKSD

-369 NMPIVI
+369 NMPIPI
-375 SDEKILAPAPV
+375 SDEKTLAPAPV

-396 CPFHMI
+396 CPFYMI
-402 NQNPGVKSLI
+402 NQNPGVRSLI
-412 VTPEPLQVAGER
+412 VTPEPLLLVGER
-424 APKAAGSAAT
+424 VPKSAGSTAT
-434 SPTTTPTS
+434 TPTTPPTS
-442 LKPDTAPA
+442 LKPDTVPGVAPSAPA
-450 AAPTVP
+450 
-456 TSSQPPAGSGAA
+456 SSQSPAVGGAA
-468 VFSFMPSA
+468 AFSFMPST
-476 VKAPGSTGSD
+476 VKMPGSTGSD
-486 PPPYSFATDASKQGQ
+486 PPSYPFATEASTQALA
-501 TPALTGL
+501 PSLTGA

-513 SSASSKASM
+513 SAASPKASV
-522 TPASAGS
+522 TPAPSAG
-529 TTAAPA
+529 TATATA
-535 TSFPFGS
+535 TSFSFGS
-542 MNFKPAADSSPGPLL
+542 MNFKPAADSSPGPPL
-557 STAPAA
+557 STTPVA
-563 QKSSFAP
+563 QKSSFVP

-578 LNEKFSAV
+578 LNEKFTAV

-597 STSTMFSFS
+597 CTSTMFSFS
-606 TSSKTAPVGSL
+606 TASKTASGGPL
-617 SQSMPVAAPPATP
+617 SQSTPLAASLTTP
-630 LKTSSPVPATV
+630 LKASTPVPAAV
-641 ARPAQNPPSASL
+641 ARPAQNIPSASL
-653 VQKTAKVTPSAA
+653 LQKTAKITPSAA

-675 LPSTALEKQTHQWKE
+675 IPSTALEKQSHQWKD

-721 QVGTPEEMKLL
+721 QVGTPEEMKML
-732 RTESEDL
+732 RTESDDL

-762 ALLEGFAGVEE
+762 TLLEGFAGVEE
-773 AKEQNEQNRS
+773 AREQNERNHS

-864 KRLNHLVNSL
+864 KRLNQLVNSL

-886 SVPSDSPLNSAQSFD
+886 SVPSDTSSLSSAQSFD
-901 SDLESLRNDLMKT
+901 SDLESLRNALMKT
-914 TLKSHAKPLPKAPA
+914 TLESHAKPLPKVPA

-941 LAKRKTPPI
+941 LAKRKTPPV

-987 DDCQAVDQEEEAAPV
+987 DDSQAVDQEEEAAPV
-1002 QVPRHAPVVRTPSVQ
+1002 QVPRHAPVVRTPSIQ

-1032 SLVPASSNR
+1032 SLGALLPTSSNR

-1075 AAALQRQMA
+1075 AAALRRQM
-1084 ANQSPDHLYLTLQP
+1084 ANQSPAVSTSLTESTLKNVPQVVNVRELKTGALTP
-1098 RQSIKFW
+1098 AVSAVIG
-1105 QLLLQIKLSS
+1105 SS
-1115 SMKSQTPPSSVCA
+1115 VPHSAAQAVHQVLATVATNQAKQTPLTSSLKGQTPPSSVCA
-1128 PSPMVSTAAPTSSG
+1128 PCPMASTAGPTSSG

-1157 SSTVTSV
+1157 TSSTVTSV
-1164 QATTSQLNKTSL
+1164 QATTAQLNKAFS
-1176 FSSAG
+1176 FSSVG
-1181 PVFNFGGVTSA
+1181 SGFNFGVVTSA
-1192 ASSQAP
+1192 ASSP
-1198 ASLAPSQAP
+1198 TLPSLASSQAP
-1207 AKESAQPDSF
+1207 AKESTQTDSF
-1217 LFAGSSKLGAIPEA
+1217 SLAGGSKFGVVPE
-1231 SSFVFGSHKPAGA
+1231 SSFAFGSLKPASA
-1244 PGGVVGS
+1244 PGALVGN

-1256 GTQSTKAAATSSSA
+1256 GTQSNKPAVTTSA
-1270 PPTTSGKLDIAPS
+1270 PSTASGKLDIPPS
-1283 KPGDHLFQGSLAGE
+1283 KPGDHLFQGNLAGE

-1309 VDDNAKTTSKAP
+1309 VDDNAKTTTKTP
-1321 STSAAGTQS
+1321 STSVAGAQS
-1330 TKVSTISSGFSFTA
+1330 TKVSTIPSGFTFGA
-1344 PLTLGKAGEAAS
+1344 PLSLGKAGEAAS
-1356 TSPQAQL
+1356 TAVTSASTASPSISTSATGGLFGNVQITNTGSSGVFNLGGSSGNKPTFSFGIQQANSMSTSTSTPSTLTASTTLSFGNFLSSSQTTVPAATSNKGAGDAKLPSVSEKPSENEAVAAGPSLPMTQSPQPQIQL
-1363 SEPLKEPALP
+1363 SESIKEPALP

-1379 TVPEGSGTTV
+1379 TVSGGSGTTSAV
-1389 APPAPEP
+1389 HPPDAVTTP
-1396 VAAPTSTSDLK
+1396 ASTSDLK
-1407 APVPPAVSTATPADQ
+1407 TPVPPATSASVPPDQ
-1422 NVSAATSTASV
+1422 NVSATTSTANI
-1433 ASPASPAE
+1433 ASPAE
-1441 ATGALAA
+1441 ATSALAA
-1448 TSDVTTGVQSAA
+1448 TSDVATCVQSPA

-1486 SAFTQPA
+1486 SAFSQPA
-1493 GEAAATPS
+1493 GDATAAPS
-1501 TPPVFGQLPAGTTAS
+1501 TPSVFGQLPAGTTAS

-1532 TTQAATSAFGA
+1532 TTQAASSGFAT

-1557 AFGQAPVFGQPA
+1557 TFGQAPTFGQPA
-1569 SSSSSGFTFS
+1569 SSSSGGFTFS
-1579 QSGFGTMPAFG
+1579 QSGFGTMPTFG
-1590 QPAASTAASSSGNVF
+1590 QPAASTAASSSGSVF
-1605 GASASTNSASSF
+1605 GAPASTNSASSF
-1617 SFGQPASTGGVL
+1617 SFGQPSASTGGGL

-1634 PPVFGQSSG
+1634 PPVFGQNAG

-1650 FGSTAAVTTTTSSAG
+1650 FGSAAAVTTTTSSAG

-1670 ASGFGSSNTG
+1670 ASAGFGSSNTG

-1692 PSSSSGSL
+1692 VFGQQPSSSSGGL

-1759 GSSSFGEQKPTGT
+1759 GSSSFGDQKPTGT

-1783 GFGFST
+1783 GFGFSS

-1899 FGFGSP
+1899 FGFGSS
-1905 NTLTLSSALPLPGWI
+1905 NTSSSGFSGW
-1920 PSSKF
+1920 
-1925 PKLCSPVRWREHG
+1925 
-1938 SLQMA
+1938 
-1943 GSRISTIISSQ
+1943 
-1954 CVLLQAQV
+1954 
-1962 KEAGNTYLPLDLVD
+1962 
-1976 GEARD
+1976 
-1981 ILNSSCSSCIHEK
+1981 
-1994 RFCLFLCNTC
+1994 
-2004 SCSIL
+2004 
-2009 NYFIWLDVFCGG
+2009 
-2021 RVYYLSASRAGC
+2021 
-2033 VLSSAFSCPS
+2033 
-2043 LAYPREKL
+2043 
-2051 HAETESCVS
+2051 
-2060 QRLGGEIG
+2060 
-2068 NYLGRSWQRAE
+2068 RS
-2079 HVPMAVTFSKEVGK
+2079 
-2093 LKNWN
+2093 
-2098 SGSGEN
+2098 
-2104 FWPWKETHDLHL
+2104 
-2116 EPLLLALVSFICE
+2116 
-2129 ILMCLYL
+2129 
-2136 NILNN
+2136 
-2141 FFKNAP
+2141 
-2147 KTSDQTLFVFDASDL
+2147 
-2162 HETCKCCSV
+2162 
-2171 DNMFEI
+2171 
-2177 AAPDVLGSSAFSV
+2177 
-2190 FRRNIILF
+2190 
-2198 LFFFSYDMMTGDI
+2198 
-2211 FWFGGHPKNISLTLS
+2211 
-2226 LLSQVSFPSLHLGML
+2226 
-2241 GRFPLKMKR
+2241 
-2250 CGQCF
+2250 

>member
-1 CEQPLPNSPKQD
+1 CMDETENPLPNCLKQD

-67 KQPGEDPNKIVESI
+67 KQLGEDPNKIVENI
-81 QSTLVPMKFPMQHL
+81 QSTLVPMKFPVQHL

-157 PASPTMVAVCLSDG
+157 PASATMVAICLSDG

-239 VKVLDVLWIGTYVF
+239 VKVLDVLWISTYVF

-402 NQNPGVKSLI
+402 NQNPGVRSLI
-412 VTPEPLQVAGER
+412 VTPEPLQLAGER
-424 APKAAGSAAT
+424 VPKAAGSAAA
-434 SPTTTPTS
+434 SPTTPPTS

-450 AAPTVP
+450 VAPTVP

-486 PPPYSFATDASKQGQ
+486 PPPYSFATDASKQAQ

-522 TPASAGS
+522 TPASVGS
-529 TTAAPA
+529 TTTAPA

-542 MNFKPAADSSPGPLL
+542 LNFKPAADSSSGPLL

-570 SASSVKVN
+570 SASSVKAN

-606 TSSKTAPVGSL
+606 TSSKTAPGGSL
-617 SQSMPVAAPPATP
+617 SQSTPVAAPPATP
-630 LKTSSPVPATV
+630 LKTSSPVPATG
-641 ARPAQNPPSASL
+641 RSL
-653 VQKTAKVTPSAA
+653 IPVFGNN
-665 KPSSAQGKSA
+665 GKSA

-721 QVGTPEEMKLL
+721 QVGTPEEMKML

-762 ALLEGFAGVEE
+762 TLLEGFAGVEE

-825 LEWDRHL
+825 LEWDQHL

-886 SVPSDSPLNSAQSFD
+886 SVPSDAPLNSAQSFD

-987 DDCQAVDQEEEAAPV
+987 DDSQAVDQEEEAAPV
-1002 QVPRHAPVVRTPSVQ
+1002 QVPRHAPVVRTPSIQ
-1017 PGLMAQSPSFGKQHL
+1017 PGLMAQSPSFGKPHL
-1032 SLVPASSNR
+1032 SLGTLLPTSSNR

-1084 ANQSPDHLYLTLQP
+1084 ANQSPAVSTSLTESTLKNVPQVVNV
-1098 RQSIKFW
+1098 RE
-1105 QLLLQIKLSS
+1105 L
-1115 SMKSQTPPSSVCA
+1115 KSTALTPAASAVIGSSV
-1128 PSPMVSTAAPTSSG
+1128 PH
-1142 NKISGQGTVKTVTAV
+1142 
-1157 SSTVTSV
+1157 
-1164 QATTSQLNKTSL
+1164 
-1176 FSSAG
+1176 
-1181 PVFNFGGVTSA
+1181 SA
-1192 ASSQAP
+1192 AQAVHQV
-1198 ASLAPSQAP
+1198 LATVATNQA
-1207 AKESAQPDSF
+1207 KQPDSF

-1231 SSFVFGSHKPAGA
+1231 SSFVFGSHKPASA
-1244 PGGVVGS
+1244 PGGVVGG

-1283 KPGDHLFQGSLAGE
+1283 KPGDHLFQGNLAGE

-1309 VDDNAKTTSKAP
+1309 VDDNSKTISKAP
-1321 STSAAGTQS
+1321 PTSVAGTQS
-1330 TKVSTISSGFSFTA
+1330 TKVSTISSGFNFTA

-1356 TSPQAQL
+1356 TSVTSAGSSSLSVSTSATGSLFGNVQLTSTGSSGVFNLGSSGGSKPTFSFGIQQTNSMSTSTSAPSTLPASASLSFGGFSSSSQTAVPAATSTKSAGDAKLPPGSEKTSENEAGVAGSSPAVPQPQAQL

-1379 TVPEGSGTTV
+1379 AVPEGCGTTV
-1389 APPAPEP
+1389 APPAPDP

-1407 APVPPAVSTATPADQ
+1407 APVPAAVSTAAPPDQ

-1448 TSDVTTGVQSAA
+1448 TSDVTTGVQSPA
-1460 VGASVFA
+1460 
-1467 PTSAGS
+1467 
-1473 SVFSQP
+1473 P

-1532 TTQAATSAFGA
+1532 TSQAATSGFGA

-1605 GASASTNSASSF
+1605 GAPASTNSASSF

-1634 PPVFGQSSG
+1634 PPVFGQSTG

-1692 PSSSSGSL
+1692 VFGQQPSSSSGSL

-1783 GFGFST
+1783 GFGFSS

-1840 GTAAASAGGFGFGGT
+1840 GTAAASAGGFG
-1855 SNNTASFGTLANQN
+1855 
-1869 TPTFG
+1869 
-1874 SLSQQGTGFGT
+1874 
-1885 QSSGF
+1885 
-1890 SAFGTGGGG
+1890 
-1899 FGFGSP
+1899 
-1905 NTLTLSSALPLPGWI
+1905 
-1920 PSSKF
+1920 
-1925 PKLCSPVRWREHG
+1925 
-1938 SLQMA
+1938 
-1943 GSRISTIISSQ
+1943 
-1954 CVLLQAQV
+1954 
-1962 KEAGNTYLPLDLVD
+1962 
-1976 GEARD
+1976 
-1981 ILNSSCSSCIHEK
+1981 
-1994 RFCLFLCNTC
+1994 
-2004 SCSIL
+2004 
-2009 NYFIWLDVFCGG
+2009 
-2021 RVYYLSASRAGC
+2021 
-2033 VLSSAFSCPS
+2033 
-2043 LAYPREKL
+2043 
-2051 HAETESCVS
+2051 
-2060 QRLGGEIG
+2060 
-2068 NYLGRSWQRAE
+2068 
-2079 HVPMAVTFSKEVGK
+2079 
-2093 LKNWN
+2093 
-2098 SGSGEN
+2098 
-2104 FWPWKETHDLHL
+2104 
-2116 EPLLLALVSFICE
+2116 
-2129 ILMCLYL
+2129 
-2136 NILNN
+2136 
-2141 FFKNAP
+2141 
-2147 KTSDQTLFVFDASDL
+2147 
-2162 HETCKCCSV
+2162 
-2171 DNMFEI
+2171 
-2177 AAPDVLGSSAFSV
+2177 
-2190 FRRNIILF
+2190 
-2198 LFFFSYDMMTGDI
+2198 
-2211 FWFGGHPKNISLTLS
+2211 
-2226 LLSQVSFPSLHLGML
+2226 
-2241 GRFPLKMKR
+2241 
-2250 CGQCF
+2250 

>member
-1 CEQPLPNSPKQD
+1 VGQQMCLLPNSLKQD

-19 KKVRIFDSPDDL
+19 KKVRIFDTPDDL

-55 LQIFHTRDLLMQ
+55 LQIFHTRDLIMQ
-67 KQPGEDPNKIVESI
+67 KQLGEDPNKIVENI
-81 QSTLVPMKFPMQHL
+81 QGTVVPMKFPMQHL

-105 VCMMSSEV
+105 VCMMSSDV

-120 DVRTFLNQAKQQKH
+120 DVRTLLNQAKQQKQ

-142 KDSGGAAMVNDLKWN
+142 KESGSAAVVNDLKWN

-305 LNFVE
+305 LSFVE
-310 EWDLV
+310 DWDLV

-322 TEVSI
+322 TEVGI

-348 LPLTDKSD
+348 LPVTDKSD

-375 SDEKILAPAPV
+375 SDEKILAPAPL

-396 CPFHMI
+396 CPFYMI
-402 NQNPGVKSLI
+402 NQNPGVRSLI
-412 VTPEPLQVAGER
+412 VTPEPLQLAGER
-424 APKAAGSAAT
+424 VPKSAGSTAT
-434 SPTTTPTS
+434 SPTTPPTS

-450 AAPTVP
+450 VAPTVP
-456 TSSQPPAGSGAA
+456 TSGQPPAGSGAA
-468 VFSFMPSA
+468 AFSFMPSA
-476 VKAPGSTGSD
+476 VKTPGSTGSD
-486 PPPYSFATDASKQGQ
+486 PPPYSFATDASKQAQ
-501 TPALTGL
+501 TPALTGA

-513 SSASSKASM
+513 SSPSSKASI
-522 TPASAGS
+522 TPASVGS

-542 MNFKPAADSSPGPLL
+542 MNFKPAAESSSGPSV
-557 STAPAA
+557 STAPTA

-578 LNEKFSAV
+578 LNEKFGAV

-597 STSTMFSFS
+597 CTSTMFSFS
-606 TSSKTAPVGSL
+606 TSSKTAPGGSL
-617 SQSMPVAAPPATP
+617 SQSTPVAAPPTTP
-630 LKTSSPVPATV
+630 LKTSSPVPATG
-641 ARPAQNPPSASL
+641 RSL
-653 VQKTAKVTPSAA
+653 IPVVGNNALYILNIGFGFVFFSFP
-665 KPSSAQGKSA
+665 QGKSA

-721 QVGTPEEMKLL
+721 KVGTPEEMKVL
-732 RTESEDL
+732 RTESDDL

-762 ALLEGFAGVEE
+762 TLLEGFAGVEE

-886 SVPSDSPLNSAQSFD
+886 SVPSDTSLNSAQ

-987 DDCQAVDQEEEAAPV
+987 DDSQAVDQEEEAAPV
-1002 QVPRHAPVVRTPSVQ
+1002 QVPRHAPVVRTPSIQ

-1084 ANQSPDHLYLTLQP
+1084 ANQSP
-1098 RQSIKFW
+1098 
-1105 QLLLQIKLSS
+1105 
-1115 SMKSQTPPSSVCA
+1115 A
-1128 PSPMVSTAAPTSSG
+1128 VSTSLTESTLKNVPQVVNVRELKSG
-1142 NKISGQGTVKTVTAV
+1142 ALTPAV
-1157 SSTVTSV
+1157 SAVI
-1164 QATTSQLNKTSL
+1164 
-1176 FSSAG
+1176 
-1181 PVFNFGGVTSA
+1181 GV
-1192 ASSQAP
+1192 
-1198 ASLAPSQAP
+1198 
-1207 AKESAQPDSF
+1207 
-1217 LFAGSSKLGAIPEA
+1217 
-1231 SSFVFGSHKPAGA
+1231 
-1244 PGGVVGS
+1244 PGGVVGGG
-1251 SSSAD
+1251 SSAD
-1256 GTQSTKAAATSSSA
+1256 GTQSNKAAATSSST
-1270 PPTTSGKLDIAPS
+1270 PPTTSGKLDVAPS
-1283 KPGDHLFQGSLAGE
+1283 KPGDHLFQGNLAGE

-1321 STSAAGTQS
+1321 TTSAAGTQS
-1330 TKVSTISSGFSFTA
+1330 AKVSTIPSGFNFAA

-1356 TSPQAQL
+1356 TLVTSAGTASLSISTSATGSLFGNVQLTSTGSSGVFNLGGSGGSKPTFSFGIQQTNSMSTSTSTPSTLPASTSLPFGGFSSSSQTAVPAAAPSKSAGDAKSPPGSEKPSENEAVAAGSSPPVPQPQAQL
-1363 SEPLKEPALP
+1363 SEPLKEPTLP

-1379 TVPEGSGTTV
+1379 TVPGGSGTTV
-1389 APPAPEP
+1389 APPPPDP
-1396 VAAPTSTSDLK
+1396 VAAATSTSDLK
-1407 APVPPAVSTATPADQ
+1407 ASVPAAVSAAAPPDQ
-1422 NVSAATSTASV
+1422 NVSATTSTASV
-1433 ASPASPAE
+1433 ASPAE

-1448 TSDVTTGVQSAA
+1448 TSDVTTGVQSPA

-1532 TTQAATSAFGA
+1532 TTQAATSGFGT

-1557 AFGQAPVFGQPA
+1557 TFGQAPVFGQPA

-1605 GASASTNSASSF
+1605 GAPASTNSGSSF

-1634 PPVFGQSSG
+1634 PPAFGQSTG
-1643 FGQGGSV
+1643 FGQGASV
-1650 FGSTAAVTTTTSSAG
+1650 FGGTAAVTTTTSSAG

-1670 ASGFGSSNTG
+1670 ASGKSRALSSGT
-1680 SVFGQA
+1680 VRLGQ
-1686 ANTGGT
+1686 
-1692 PSSSSGSL
+1692 PSSSTGSL

-1783 GFGFST
+1783 GFGFSS

-1899 FGFGSP
+1899 
-1905 NTLTLSSALPLPGWI
+1905 
-1920 PSSKF
+1920 
-1925 PKLCSPVRWREHG
+1925 R
-1938 SLQMA
+1938 
-1943 GSRISTIISSQ
+1943 
-1954 CVLLQAQV
+1954 
-1962 KEAGNTYLPLDLVD
+1962 
-1976 GEARD
+1976 
-1981 ILNSSCSSCIHEK
+1981 
-1994 RFCLFLCNTC
+1994 
-2004 SCSIL
+2004 
-2009 NYFIWLDVFCGG
+2009 
-2021 RVYYLSASRAGC
+2021 
-2033 VLSSAFSCPS
+2033 
-2043 LAYPREKL
+2043 
-2051 HAETESCVS
+2051 
-2060 QRLGGEIG
+2060 
-2068 NYLGRSWQRAE
+2068 RS
-2079 HVPMAVTFSKEVGK
+2079 
-2093 LKNWN
+2093 
-2098 SGSGEN
+2098 
-2104 FWPWKETHDLHL
+2104 
-2116 EPLLLALVSFICE
+2116 
-2129 ILMCLYL
+2129 
-2136 NILNN
+2136 
-2141 FFKNAP
+2141 
-2147 KTSDQTLFVFDASDL
+2147 
-2162 HETCKCCSV
+2162 
-2171 DNMFEI
+2171 
-2177 AAPDVLGSSAFSV
+2177 
-2190 FRRNIILF
+2190 
-2198 LFFFSYDMMTGDI
+2198 
-2211 FWFGGHPKNISLTLS
+2211 
-2226 LLSQVSFPSLHLGML
+2226 
-2241 GRFPLKMKR
+2241 
-2250 CGQCF
+2250 

>member
-1 CEQPLPNSPKQD
+1 MGDDMNVIPEREMKD

-19 KKVRIFDSPDDL
+19 KKVRIFDAPDDL

-55 LQIFHTRDLLMQ
+55 LQIFQTRNLLMQ
-67 KQPGEDPNKIVESI
+67 NQLGEDPNKIVENV
-81 QSTLVPMKFPMQHL
+81 QSTVVPLKFPVQHL

-105 VCMMSSEV
+105 VCMMSSDI
-113 GSFISFF
+113 GSFIGFF
-120 DVRTFLNQAKQQKH
+120 DVRTFFNQAKQQKRP
-134 AFACHKLA
+134 FAYHKLA
-142 KDSGGAAMVNDLKWN
+142 KDSGSAAVVNDLKWN
-157 PASPTMVAVCLSDG
+157 PASPTMVAICLSDG

-189 SSAAVT
+189 SSVAVT

-205 LAAGRQNGTVVQ
+205 LAVGRQNGTVVQ

-228 PCPPFYDSDNP
+228 PCPPFYEPENP

-253 AIVYAEADGTLEM
+253 TIVYAAEDGTLET
-266 SPQVVIAILPKKEE
+266 PPDVVIAILPKKEE

-290 EPCYT
+290 EPCYG

-305 LNFVE
+305 LNYVE

-348 LPLTDKSD
+348 LPVTEKSD

-369 NMPIVI
+369 NMPIPI
-375 SDEKILAPAPV
+375 SDEKTLPPAPV

-396 CPFHMI
+396 CPFYMI
-402 NQNPGVKSLI
+402 NQNPGVRSLI
-412 VTPEPLQVAGER
+412 VTPEPLVTAGER
-424 APKAAGSAAT
+424 APKSTGSTAA
-434 SPTTTPTS
+434 SPTTPPTS
-442 LKPDTAPA
+442 LKPDTVPAVAPTAPA
-450 AAPTVP
+450 
-456 TSSQPPAGSGAA
+456 SSLPPAGGGAA
-468 VFSFMPSA
+468 AFSFMPSA
-476 VKAPGSTGSD
+476 VKPPGTTTSD
-486 PPPYSFATDASKQGQ
+486 PPPYPFSTDTSKQAVAPSPG
-501 TPALTGL
+501 TG
-508 ATFSF
+508 TFSF
-513 SSASSKASM
+513 SSASPKSSVTAA
-522 TPASAGS
+522 PSA
-529 TTAAPA
+529 TTAATA
-535 TSFPFGS
+535 TTFSFGS
-542 MNFKPAADSSPGPLL
+542 MSLKPAADSSPGPPP
-557 STAPAA
+557 STTPIA
-563 QKSSFAP
+563 QKLSFAP

-586 DTSSPTSSSGQ
+586 DASSPTSSGGHAS
-597 STSTMFSFS
+597 STMFSFS
-606 TSSKTAPVGSL
+606 NNLKTASGGPL
-617 SQSMPVAAPPATP
+617 SQSTPPSASPTTP
-630 LKTSSPVPATV
+630 LKASSPAPATV
-641 ARPAQNPPSASL
+641 ARPAQSMPSGSL
-653 VQKTAKVTPSAA
+653 LQKTAKINSSAA
-665 KPSSAQGKSA
+665 KPSSTPGKSSV
-675 LPSTALEKQTHQWKE
+675 PSAALEKQVHQWKD

-701 IAHFQKEMEELKAR
+701 IAHFQKEMEELKAQA
-715 TSKACF
+715 SKACF
-721 QVGTPEEMKLL
+721 QVGTPEEMKML
-732 RTESEDL
+732 RTESDDL

-762 ALLEGFAGVEE
+762 TLLEGFAGVEE
-773 AKEQNEQNRS
+773 AREQNERNRS
-783 SGYLHLL
+783 LGYLRLL

-864 KRLNHLVNSL
+864 KRLNQLVNSL

-886 SVPSDSPLNSAQSFD
+886 SVPSDTSSLSSAQSFD
-901 SDLESLRNDLMKT
+901 SDLESLRNALMKT
-914 TLKSHAKPLPKAPA
+914 TLESHTKPLPKVPA

-941 LAKRKTPPI
+941 LAKRKTPPV

-956 SLSRS
+956 NLSRS

-968 YEDLDEV
+968 YEELDEV

-987 DDCQAVDQEEEAAPV
+987 EDPQVADQEEEAAPV

-1017 PGLMAQSPSFGKQHL
+1017 PGLMAQSLPFGKQHP
-1032 SLVPASSNR
+1032 SLGTLLPTSSNR

-1075 AAALQRQMA
+1075 AAALRRQMA
-1084 ANQSPDHLYLTLQP
+1084 SQAPAVSTSLTESTLKNVPQVVNVRELKTGALTPAVSAVIGSSVPHSAAQAVHQVLATVATNQA
-1098 RQSIKFW
+1098 K
-1105 QLLLQIKLSS
+1105 
-1115 SMKSQTPPSSVCA
+1115 QTPLASSLKGQTLPSSVSA
-1128 PSPMVSTAAPTSSG
+1128 PCPMVSTPGPTSSG

-1157 SSTVTSV
+1157 TSTVTSV
-1164 QATTSQLNKTSL
+1164 PATTAQLNKAFS
-1176 FSSAG
+1176 FSSVG
-1181 PVFNFGGVTSA
+1181 SGFNFGVVTSA
-1192 ASSQAP
+1192 TSSP
-1198 ASLAPSQAP
+1198 TLPSLASSQAP
-1207 AKESAQPDSF
+1207 AKESNQPDSF
-1217 LFAGSSKLGAIPEA
+1217 SLAGGSKFGAVPESSFAFGSLKPASASGAVAA
-1231 SSFVFGSHKPAGA
+1231 SSP
-1244 PGGVVGS
+1244 
-1251 SSSAD
+1251 SAD
-1256 GTQSTKAAATSSSA
+1256 GTQSNKPAATVSSA
-1270 PPTTSGKLDIAPS
+1270 PSTAPGKLDFSPS
-1283 KPGDHLFQGSLAGE
+1283 KSGDHLFQSNLSGE

-1309 VDDNAKTTSKAP
+1309 ADDNIKTTTKAP
-1321 STSAAGTQS
+1321 SVSVAGTQS
-1330 TKVSTISSGFSFTA
+1330 TKASTVPSGFTFGA
-1344 PLTLGKAGEAAS
+1344 PLSLGKAGEATSLSVTSAGTATTAVSTSATGGLFGNIQITSTGSSGVFNLGGSSGNKPTFSFGLQQANNMSTSTSTPSTLSAS
-1356 TSPQAQL
+1356 TSLSFGNFLSSSQTAAPAAASSKGGGDAKLLPASEKPSENEAVAAGSSPPSTQLPQPQVQL
-1363 SEPLKEPALP
+1363 SESIKEPTLP
-1373 QATAGD
+1373 QAAGGD
-1379 TVPEGSGTTV
+1379 TSTVDSSTASV
-1389 APPAPEP
+1389 APPPDAVATP
-1396 VAAPTSTSDLK
+1396 AAPTSDLK
-1407 APVPPAVSTATPADQ
+1407 ALVPSAASASVPPDQSIPATT
-1422 NVSAATSTASV
+1422 AATNI
-1433 ASPASPAE
+1433 ASPAE
-1441 ATGALAA
+1441 PTSTLAA
-1448 TSDVTTGVQSAA
+1448 ASADVATCVQSPA
-1460 VGASVFA
+1460 VGASVFV

-1473 SVFSQP
+1473 SVFAQP
-1479 PSSSSSG
+1479 PNSSSSG
-1486 SAFTQPA
+1486 SAFSQPTSDTT
-1493 GEAAATPS
+1493 ATPS
-1501 TPPVFGQLPAGTTAS
+1501 TPSVFGQLPAGTTAS

-1532 TTQAATSAFGA
+1532 TTQAASTGFGT

-1557 AFGQAPVFGQPA
+1557 AFGQAPTFGQPA

-1590 QPAASTAASSSGNVF
+1590 QPAASTAASSSGSVF
-1605 GASASTNSASSF
+1605 GAPASTNSASSF
-1617 SFGQPASTGGVL
+1617 SFGQPSPSTGGGL
-1629 FGQSS
+1629 FGQTS
-1634 PPVFGQSSG
+1634 PPVFGQSST

-1692 PSSSSGSL
+1692 VFGQPSSSSGGL
-1700 FGAGSGGRGGG
+1700 FGAGNGGRSGG

-1783 GFGFST
+1783 GFGFSSPT
-1789 PNKAGG
+1789 KAGG

-1855 SNNTASFGTLANQN
+1855 SSNTASFGTLANQN

-1890 SAFGTGGGG
+1890 SAFGTVGGG
-1899 FGFGSP
+1899 FGFGST
-1905 NTLTLSSALPLPGWI
+1905 NTSSSGFSGW
-1920 PSSKF
+1920 
-1925 PKLCSPVRWREHG
+1925 
-1938 SLQMA
+1938 
-1943 GSRISTIISSQ
+1943 
-1954 CVLLQAQV
+1954 
-1962 KEAGNTYLPLDLVD
+1962 
-1976 GEARD
+1976 
-1981 ILNSSCSSCIHEK
+1981 
-1994 RFCLFLCNTC
+1994 
-2004 SCSIL
+2004 
-2009 NYFIWLDVFCGG
+2009 
-2021 RVYYLSASRAGC
+2021 
-2033 VLSSAFSCPS
+2033 
-2043 LAYPREKL
+2043 
-2051 HAETESCVS
+2051 
-2060 QRLGGEIG
+2060 
-2068 NYLGRSWQRAE
+2068 RS
-2079 HVPMAVTFSKEVGK
+2079 
-2093 LKNWN
+2093 
-2098 SGSGEN
+2098 
-2104 FWPWKETHDLHL
+2104 
-2116 EPLLLALVSFICE
+2116 
-2129 ILMCLYL
+2129 
-2136 NILNN
+2136 
-2141 FFKNAP
+2141 
-2147 KTSDQTLFVFDASDL
+2147 
-2162 HETCKCCSV
+2162 
-2171 DNMFEI
+2171 
-2177 AAPDVLGSSAFSV
+2177 
-2190 FRRNIILF
+2190 
-2198 LFFFSYDMMTGDI
+2198 
-2211 FWFGGHPKNISLTLS
+2211 
-2226 LLSQVSFPSLHLGML
+2226 
-2241 GRFPLKMKR
+2241 
-2250 CGQCF
+2250 

>member
-1 CEQPLPNSPKQD
+1 
-13 FQFRAL
+13 
-19 KKVRIFDSPDDL
+19 
-31 PKERSSLLA
+31 
-40 VSNKYGLVFAGGGTS
+40 
-55 LQIFHTRDLLMQ
+55 
-67 KQPGEDPNKIVESI
+67 
-81 QSTLVPMKFPMQHL
+81 
-95 ALSCDNLTLS
+95 
-105 VCMMSSEV
+105 
-113 GSFISFF
+113 
-120 DVRTFLNQAKQQKH
+120 
-134 AFACHKLA
+134 
-142 KDSGGAAMVNDLKWN
+142 MVNDLKWN

-348 LPLTDKSD
+348 LPVTDKSD

-375 SDEKILAPAPV
+375 SEEKILGPAPV

-396 CPFHMI
+396 CPFYMS
-402 NQNPGVKSLI
+402 NQNPGVRSLT
-412 VTPEPLQVAGER
+412 VTPEPLQLAGER
-424 APKAAGSAAT
+424 VPKSAGSTAT
-434 SPTTTPTS
+434 SPTTPPTS

-450 AAPTVP
+450 VAPTVP

-476 VKAPGSTGSD
+476 VKTPGSTGSD
-486 PPPYSFATDASKQGQ
+486 PPLYSFATDASKQAQ
-501 TPALTGL
+501 TPALTGA

-513 SSASSKASM
+513 SASSKASV
-522 TPASAGS
+522 TPASIGS

-542 MNFKPAADSSPGPLL
+542 MNFKPAADSSSGPSL

-563 QKSSFAP
+563 QKSSFAS
-570 SASSVKVN
+570 SASSVK
-578 LNEKFSAV
+578 
-586 DTSSPTSSSGQ
+586 
-597 STSTMFSFS
+597 
-606 TSSKTAPVGSL
+606 KTP
-617 SQSMPVAAPPATP
+617 
-630 LKTSSPVPATV
+630 KI
-641 ARPAQNPPSASL
+641 
-653 VQKTAKVTPSAA
+653 TPSAA
-665 KPSSAQGKSA
+665 KPSSTQSKSA

-721 QVGTPEEMKLL
+721 QVGTPEEMKML
-732 RTESEDL
+732 RTESDDL

-762 ALLEGFAGVEE
+762 TLLEGFAGVEE

-886 SVPSDSPLNSAQSFD
+886 SVPSDTSLNSAQ

-987 DDCQAVDQEEEAAPV
+987 DDSQAVDQEEEAAPV
-1002 QVPRHAPVVRTPSVQ
+1002 QVPRHAPVVRTPSIQ

-1032 SLVPASSNR
+1032 SLGTLSVCYSK

-1084 ANQSPDHLYLTLQP
+1084 ANQSP
-1098 RQSIKFW
+1098 
-1105 QLLLQIKLSS
+1105 
-1115 SMKSQTPPSSVCA
+1115 A
-1128 PSPMVSTAAPTSSG
+1128 VSTSLTESTLKNVPQVVNVRELNSGALTS
-1142 NKISGQGTVKTVTAV
+1142 
-1157 SSTVTSV
+1157 
-1164 QATTSQLNKTSL
+1164 
-1176 FSSAG
+1176 
-1181 PVFNFGGVTSA
+1181 
-1192 ASSQAP
+1192 
-1198 ASLAPSQAP
+1198 
-1207 AKESAQPDSF
+1207 
-1217 LFAGSSKLGAIPEA
+1217 LGAIPEA
-1231 SSFVFGSHKPAGA
+1231 SFAFGSHKSAGA
-1244 PGGVVGS
+1244 PGGVVGGS
-1251 SSSAD
+1251 TSTD
-1256 GTQSTKAAATSSSA
+1256 GTQSSKAAATSSSA

-1283 KPGDHLFQGSLAGE
+1283 KPGDHLFQGNLAGE

-1321 STSAAGTQS
+1321 STITSAGTL
-1330 TKVSTISSGFSFTA
+1330 TNTGSSGVFNLGGSGGNKPTFSFGIQQTSSMSTSTSV
-1344 PLTLGKAGEAAS
+1344 PSTLPAS
-1356 TSPQAQL
+1356 TSLSFGGFSSSSQTAVPAATSSKSAGDAKLPPGSEKPSEDEAVAAGSSPPVPQPQAQL
-1363 SEPLKEPALP
+1363 SEPLKEPTLP

-1379 TVPEGSGTTV
+1379 TVPGGSGTTV
-1389 APPAPEP
+1389 APPPP
-1396 VAAPTSTSDLK
+1396 DPMAAPTSTSDLK
-1407 APVPPAVSTATPADQ
+1407 ALVPPAVSTGAPPDQ
-1422 NVSAATSTASV
+1422 NVSATTSTASV
-1433 ASPASPAE
+1433 ASPAE
-1441 ATGALAA
+1441 ATSALAA
-1448 TSDVTTGVQSAA
+1448 TSDVTTGVQSPA

-1473 SVFSQP
+1473 LVFSQP
-1479 PSSSSSG
+1479 PSSSSSS

-1532 TTQAATSAFGA
+1532 TTQAATSGFGT

-1605 GASASTNSASSF
+1605 GAPASTNSASSF
-1617 SFGQPASTGGVL
+1617 SFGQPASTSGVL

-1634 PPVFGQSSG
+1634 PPVFGQSTG
-1643 FGQGGSV
+1643 FGQGASV
-1650 FGSTAAVTTTTSSAG
+1650 FGGTAAVTTTTSSAG

-1670 ASGFGSSNTG
+1670 ASGKSRALSQWHCLAW
-1680 SVFGQA
+1680 SV
-1686 ANTGGT
+1686 
-1692 PSSSSGSL
+1692 SL
-1700 FGAGSGGRGGG
+1700 GKAGC
-1711 FFSGLGGKPSQDAA
+1711 
-1725 NKNPFSSSSGG
+1725 
-1736 FGSAASQNSS
+1736 
-1746 SLFGNSGAKTFGF
+1746 LFGNSGAKTFGF

-1783 GFGFST
+1783 GFGFSS

-1874 SLSQQGTGFGT
+1874 SLSQQSTGFGT

-1890 SAFGTGGGG
+1890 SG
-1899 FGFGSP
+1899 
-1905 NTLTLSSALPLPGWI
+1905 
-1920 PSSKF
+1920 
-1925 PKLCSPVRWREHG
+1925 
-1938 SLQMA
+1938 
-1943 GSRISTIISSQ
+1943 
-1954 CVLLQAQV
+1954 
-1962 KEAGNTYLPLDLVD
+1962 
-1976 GEARD
+1976 
-1981 ILNSSCSSCIHEK
+1981 
-1994 RFCLFLCNTC
+1994 
-2004 SCSIL
+2004 
-2009 NYFIWLDVFCGG
+2009 
-2021 RVYYLSASRAGC
+2021 
-2033 VLSSAFSCPS
+2033 
-2043 LAYPREKL
+2043 
-2051 HAETESCVS
+2051 
-2060 QRLGGEIG
+2060 
-2068 NYLGRSWQRAE
+2068 
-2079 HVPMAVTFSKEVGK
+2079 
-2093 LKNWN
+2093 
-2098 SGSGEN
+2098 
-2104 FWPWKETHDLHL
+2104 
-2116 EPLLLALVSFICE
+2116 
-2129 ILMCLYL
+2129 
-2136 NILNN
+2136 
-2141 FFKNAP
+2141 
-2147 KTSDQTLFVFDASDL
+2147 
-2162 HETCKCCSV
+2162 
-2171 DNMFEI
+2171 
-2177 AAPDVLGSSAFSV
+2177 GSSTHCCG
-2190 FRRNIILF
+2190 F
-2198 LFFFSYDMMTGDI
+2198 LFILLHRSSSGFSG
-2211 FWFGGHPKNISLTLS
+2211 WRS
-2226 LLSQVSFPSLHLGML
+2226 
-2241 GRFPLKMKR
+2241 
-2250 CGQCF
+2250 